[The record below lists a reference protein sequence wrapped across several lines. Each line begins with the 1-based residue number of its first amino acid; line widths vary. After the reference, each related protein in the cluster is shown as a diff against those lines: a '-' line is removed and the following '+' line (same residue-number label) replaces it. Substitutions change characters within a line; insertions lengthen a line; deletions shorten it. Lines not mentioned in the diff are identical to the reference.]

1 MSLVSYVLGII
12 AACLALIVVI
22 EMLRKRKLRERHAIW
37 WLFAGILALVIAIAP
52 GTLEFAA
59 DALGILVPA
68 NLAFFLSILVLFF
81 VGLQHSSELT
91 SLEEKARVLAE
102 ESSLLRMRIEKLEN
116 THNDNFS

>member
-1 MSLVSYVLGII
+1 MSQISYALGIV

-37 WLFAGILALVIAIAP
+37 WLFAGILALLIAVAP

-59 DALGILVPA
+59 DALGILIPA

-81 VGLQHSSELT
+81 VGLQHSAELT
-91 SLEEKARVLAE
+91 SLEEKTRILAE
-102 ESSLLRMRIEKLEN
+102 ETSLLRMKLSKLEEK
-116 THNDNFS
+116 FPEKS